1 MAEHQATHEASQAEK
16 TVRER
21 LNICGLPLR
30 GSYTPAEVCKILEIT
45 AHVFWRLTKTYS
57 RGKDG
62 KLVRSDSLESFRFNT
77 NRRVTY
83 IELVSFFH
91 RNSSWQRETAQK
103 PQGGRQREQSNP

>member
-1 MAEHQATHEASQAEK
+1 MQAEK
-16 TVRER
+16 TARER

-45 AHVFWRLTKTYS
+45 AHIFWRMTKTYS
-57 RGKDG
+57 RSKDG
-62 KLVRSDSLESFRFNT
+62 KLVRPDCLESFRFST

-91 RNSSWQRETAQK
+91 RNNSWPQNAEQQ
-103 PQGGRQREQSNP
+103 PQGEQSA